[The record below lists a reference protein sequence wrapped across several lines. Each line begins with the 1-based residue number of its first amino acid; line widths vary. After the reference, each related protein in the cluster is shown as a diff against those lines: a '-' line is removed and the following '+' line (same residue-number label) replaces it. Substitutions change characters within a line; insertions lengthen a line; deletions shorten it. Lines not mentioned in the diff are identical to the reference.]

1 MANSKSKAYNQVP
14 SNFVIASKKTS
25 KKAEPVKETNILD
38 VLQLTS
44 EEKAEVEAAVKASN
58 IFLNQLIKEGLLLKA
73 RKINTETKRLEG
85 LSLEQRRR
93 STFIGAAT
101 PNLRQT
107 ADTIVSWNHGQYNND
122 LRVYINASILRTLT
136 GSNLNTIKDFLVSYR
151 TNDQF
156 LETAAEHNQRYG
168 LVEGD
173 NRKGRDEFGNR
184 IKIADL
190 IKNSYAPLVEPTQ
203 PAPVAVA
210 VATRLTKTEQ
220 AQQPVV
226 SQAVLQPQPKEEAQ
240 QPIVVKVKSQSKPK
254 AEKTPQPLDI
264 QLIALLSPVE
274 FAEAVDGLPEA
285 DIETLCEAKM
295 SNLRQHNKGK
305 SVHSLKKLI
314 SPYRKEF
321 GNLTLN
327 THNTYHHQYETPR
340 TITDTWQPVPG
351 SIYSEDKTKVLSE
364 PRHLALK
371 YLRLNEQENQEAKT
385 KN

>member
-107 ADTIVSWNHGQYNND
+107 TDTIVSWNHGQYNND

-156 LETAAEHNQRYG
+156 LETAEEHNQRYG

-190 IKNSYAPLVEPTQ
+190 IRNSYAPLLEPTQ
-203 PAPVAVA
+203 PAPEALVD
-210 VATRLTKTEQ
+210 
-220 AQQPVV
+220 AQQPL
-226 SQAVLQPQPKEEAQ
+226 APQ
-240 QPIVVKVKSQSKPK
+240 VKSQSKPK
-254 AEKTPQPLDI
+254 VKKTPQPV
-264 QLIALLSPVE
+264 AP
-274 FAEAVDGLPEA
+274 
-285 DIETLCEAKM
+285 
-295 SNLRQHNKGK
+295 
-305 SVHSLKKLI
+305 
-314 SPYRKEF
+314 
-321 GNLTLN
+321 
-327 THNTYHHQYETPR
+327 
-340 TITDTWQPVPG
+340 
-351 SIYSEDKTKVLSE
+351 
-364 PRHLALK
+364 
-371 YLRLNEQENQEAKT
+371 
-385 KN
+385 